1 MKKIEGFKRILTA
14 KIAVLAV
21 LLGSTAALTAQTTV
35 SVGGISIVPN
45 GEAQQVTISLS
56 SSAADIYKLEGY
68 IELPKGLK
76 YVTEN
81 TGLGQK
87 AVQGTGSITVA
98 CQTTLKPSTGEFTV
112 RNLNKTAFTGASGS
126 VFKFWVL
133 ADNTLAEDAVI
144 TLKNVVATH
153 TDDTSDSDLSATGK
167 VTRTEASGDD
177 PTPTPTPAGGVSVG
191 FVQQS
196 VELSPGDNTVVSL
209 RIKNSTQPIAGL
221 EAYLKLPTGITATVG
236 AASATTSS
244 LTYNQG
250 TGKITMVDYGDGDGY
265 VSSAKGSN
273 ILTIVLTAGNDFT
286 SEGTVELSKIV
297 IAKPDASTIDCDDL
311 SLTVKVKDNENIAGL
326 KDAVAEL
333 QTKLDQAKATLE
345 SDYPNVDCSST
356 ITGLQD
362 RIDALNKKLE
372 NPATINA
379 DEIKTEI
386 EAISADIDK
395 MIEKAKLETT
405 YSELNTQITE
415 LNAAFTALDEYIKG
429 EPNLESIYKDQLT
442 ELSSDIQNISKTL
455 KNAYNDGNGTID
467 DATKTAIQNNIEEA
481 SNRIA
486 ALRATAEAK
495 AAANG
500 VTMTLSKNSITMAA
514 GATADIEVSMNNA
527 GKTITNF
534 SATLELPEGW
544 SAVTKTNENRMIN
557 FGSNIVVKSFNI
569 TGESGPLFTITLKA
583 PDNFTGSAEIN
594 LTNISATVNGTETT
608 LPNKKLTVE
617 AGGSGNSGVT
627 WSFAESEITAEPS
640 STVIVAV
647 NMDNAGVTVKGFS
660 AVPVL
665 PTGWTYTAK
674 ESERLGEG
682 DLAAKGKI
690 VSYGGVSGTE
700 GTIFT
705 LSLTIPAGVYG
716 QQTVKLTNI
725 NATVNGVN
733 AKLDDIA
740 LTVNLKDTK
749 VYEALK
755 EKIKALG
762 DKLTET
768 EKTIKDECPDVDCEN
783 DITSLRNRITD
794 LGTDLD
800 KAYDAAKAI
809 DQTDFEK
816 KIDAISAD
824 INKMVEKAKADQLK
838 MTRDKLQKDIDT
850 AQQELDVLKAYI
862 EGKGMT
868 DTYGTQLNK
877 LQGTID
883 LISKELAA
891 AVEAKDI
898 DESAI
903 QKDIDEVR
911 KDIAALKAEAEKNI
925 DTTYEKLKQEIAN
938 LKAKLDYAMATLQSE
953 CPDVESSTYSSTY
966 NQLISRINSLGTLL
980 DAYNGDSQITNKEK
994 AEIEKEVSAISTAID
1009 QLIADVKAEQQ
1020 KMGELLTLYNK
1031 VKAKINDVQAE
1042 LDAVNTYVKTYCKDK
1057 DYTSELN
1064 ALQTRIN
1071 TVSSDLETAK
1081 SKGSISEAD
1090 FTATLNTISS
1100 DIAKLKAKAAAE
1112 QSSSQSISPEITA
1125 LYQSWA
1131 EKIAAVQKKLKD
1143 AVEKIRDTYPASTV
1157 EAMEPEIS
1165 AVQEKLATVSSQLD
1179 DLYYSQKLTDKT
1191 TFDLESIE
1199 KAIAALTASAKT
1211 KNDAINTSTY
1221 NTLKAEIDA
1230 LQKQLDDTK
1239 ADIKKNCDDA
1249 ITATA
1254 ETDAKAVQAQIDQL
1268 KANLDAL
1275 NKAGK
1280 LGVDSK
1286 LDAAATK
1293 AVTDAIGDM
1302 YFKAIKTQNDKA
1314 YPVLVKEIEALSD
1327 SLSAARKQIEEAYGE
1342 EIAAAMTEALD
1353 AIQKKIDEAKAALDK
1368 QHDNILLTKN
1378 STVDKETILAAIS
1391 KAKADAKAKAE
1402 PESPDKP
1409 DDPEDPD
1416 KPDSHSKEA
1425 QALYKALTAD
1435 LASLQRQLDN
1445 AKAEM
1450 ERKYD
1455 KDIVEAGKKDFEDLQ
1470 KMIDEMKAKI
1480 EELYKA
1486 DKLDKNTEIDKDEFA
1501 AALNKAKDATK
1512 ALQAEKNYKAMTE
1525 EIAKLEAELAKA
1537 KEEVEKNAA
1546 DVAVEFD
1553 LQFSLIEQLLAKLKD
1568 QVEKEQK
1575 EGMVSMNNMAS
1586 ADIIRNSLSN
1596 VTKDAAKREEAFQAN
1611 KKLTE
1616 KLDEVDS
1623 LLNTTME
1630 QIQKDYANV
1639 AGDFADDMARIQA
1652 MIDALRAELRQ
1663 KYLNGELNANS
1674 NIDTTAIRN
1683 AITALLKAAKD
1694 AHTVGIFGITM
1705 PEGATTE
1712 MYDLN
1717 GQRISQPK
1725 KGTVVIVRM
1734 QDGKLRKMVVR

>member
-76 YVTEN
+76 YVTVN

-144 TLKNVVATH
+144 TLKNVEATH
-153 TDDTSDSDLSATGK
+153 TDDTPDSGLSATGK

-236 AASATTSS
+236 AASSTTSS

-265 VSSAKGSN
+265 VSSAEGSN

-379 DEIKTEI
+379 DEIKAEI

-395 MIEKAKLETT
+395 LTT
-405 YSELNTQITE
+405 
-415 LNAAFTALDEYIKG
+415 
-429 EPNLESIYKDQLT
+429 
-442 ELSSDIQNISKTL
+442 
-455 KNAYNDGNGTID
+455 
-467 DATKTAIQNNIEEA
+467 
-481 SNRIA
+481 
-486 ALRATAEAK
+486 
-495 AAANG
+495 
-500 VTMTLSKNSITMAA
+500 
-514 GATADIEVSMNNA
+514 
-527 GKTITNF
+527 
-534 SATLELPEGW
+534 SA
-544 SAVTKTNENRMIN
+544 
-557 FGSNIVVKSFNI
+557 
-569 TGESGPLFTITLKA
+569 PLM
-583 PDNFTGSAEIN
+583 S
-594 LTNISATVNGTETT
+594 
-608 LPNKKLTVE
+608 
-617 AGGSGNSGVT
+617 
-627 WSFAESEITAEPS
+627 
-640 STVIVAV
+640 
-647 NMDNAGVTVKGFS
+647 
-660 AVPVL
+660 
-665 PTGWTYTAK
+665 
-674 ESERLGEG
+674 
-682 DLAAKGKI
+682 
-690 VSYGGVSGTE
+690 
-700 GTIFT
+700 
-705 LSLTIPAGVYG
+705 
-716 QQTVKLTNI
+716 
-725 NATVNGVN
+725 
-733 AKLDDIA
+733 
-740 LTVNLKDTK
+740 
-749 VYEALK
+749 
-755 EKIKALG
+755 
-762 DKLTET
+762 
-768 EKTIKDECPDVDCEN
+768 
-783 DITSLRNRITD
+783 
-794 LGTDLD
+794 
-800 KAYDAAKAI
+800 
-809 DQTDFEK
+809 
-816 KIDAISAD
+816 
-824 INKMVEKAKADQLK
+824 
-838 MTRDKLQKDIDT
+838 KLQKNIAT
-850 AQQELDVLKAYI
+850 AQAELDALKDYI
-862 EGKGMT
+862 KEKGKT
-868 DTYGTQLNK
+868 NTYSSRLNEI
-877 LQGTID
+877 QATINGINNE
-883 LISKELAA
+883 LKEAFKT
-891 AVEAKDI
+891 KDI
-898 DESAI
+898 KEATI
-903 QKDIDEVR
+903 QAEIDKVR
-911 KDIAALKAEAEKNI
+911 ADIAALKAVVDQELE
-925 DTTYEKLKQEIAN
+925 DTIYKEWCKK
-938 LKAKLDYAMATLQSE
+938 
-953 CPDVESSTYSSTY
+953 
-966 NQLISRINSLGTLL
+966 IS
-980 DAYNGDSQITNKEK
+980 
-994 AEIEKEVSAISTAID
+994 
-1009 QLIADVKAEQQ
+1009 
-1020 KMGELLTLYNK
+1020 
-1031 VKAKINDVQAE
+1031 DVQAE
-1042 LDAVNTYVKTYCKDK
+1042 LDNVTAYVKNYCKDK
-1057 DYTSELN
+1057 DYTSDIS

-1143 AVEKIRDTYPASTV
+1143 AVEKIRDTYPASTM

-1179 DLYYSQKLTDKT
+1179 DLYYSQKLTAST
-1191 TFDLESIE
+1191 TFDLDSIE
-1199 KAIAALTASAKT
+1199 KAIDALTASAET
-1211 KNDAINTSTY
+1211 KNKAINTSTY

-1249 ITATA
+1249 ITTAA

-1280 LGVDSK
+1280 LSADSK

-1293 AVTDAIGDM
+1293 AVTDAIADM

-1327 SLSAARKQIEEAYGE
+1327 SLDTARKQIEEAYGE

-1368 QHDNILLTKN
+1368 QHANILITKN
-1378 STVDKETILAAIS
+1378 TTVDKETILAAIS

-1425 QALYKALTAD
+1425 QALYKALTTD
-1435 LASLQRQLDN
+1435 LAALQRQLDN

-1455 KDIVEAGKKDFEDLQ
+1455 KDIVEAGKKDFEALQ

-1546 DVAVEFD
+1546 DVAEEFN
-1553 LQFSLIEQLLAKLKD
+1553 LQFSLIEQLLTKLKD

-1586 ADIIRNSLSN
+1586 ADIIRNSIGN

-1616 KLDEVDS
+1616 KLDEVDN

-1663 KYLNGELNANS
+1663 KYLDGELNANS
-1674 NIDTTAIRN
+1674 SIDTTAIRN